1 MAYKK
6 QSDPELI
13 EDIHSRK
20 EFAQLWVPTKL
31 ERPKSPSTPV
41 EKESSESHSDFAP
54 KSRKHYDDFRGLMT
68 SVDLQT
74 NQQFVRNFMNPN
86 TPNMRM
92 HLMHSTGSGKTR
104 AMIATAQEC
113 IRIFRYVYRGINWR
127 DTAVLSPSIFV
138 IAFAGKSAFFNDLI
152 KYPEF
157 GYVSVSEYE
166 YLMQLYQ
173 ESVENDE
180 AYKKYSDLWSSF
192 KRRATSRSK
201 GGFYK
206 FYGYD
211 EFANRLFGS
220 DVTKINVII
229 QEAHK
234 RHEPCSVTLE
244 RAIAAGDIKPD
255 ATLLARLENSM
266 LIADEIHNTY
276 NTQSINNRG
285 IALQYVLDHV
295 KGLRFLSAS
304 ATPINGVPAEIADF
318 INYFVDPQDKVMRES
333 LFAGNA
339 LLPGAID
346 KINEL
351 LRGHISFLYDFDPRY
366 FPTRIDN
373 GIPLTVVDRIVP
385 NGRFIL
391 PYLRFIPC
399 VMSDLFV
406 NTIREFYRERNENL
420 GLRDSVLESQSNPK
434 IQTANLVPSIQSSAI
449 GIETDADIDDEVIGI
464 PQHAYA
470 LFDMIFPNP
479 HESADSSASS
489 GLYSSSTL
497 FGTIH
502 SAPQTWKNK
511 VGVAT
516 RIEGGLQLF
525 SGPFL
530 HVDQLSRYSAKYARM
545 ISLIL
550 EIIQKGGPCK
560 IMVYHERVRL
570 TGILIIREILREN
583 GIINETEDPVSN
595 TRCAI
600 CTLTKADHTKGA
612 KSHEFRPLRMAALYS
627 ELDKSVINSIR
638 ERYNSVSNLHGE
650 WCSILIG
657 SKLIRESYDFSSIQ
671 HLIVLSL
678 PISISQL
685 IQVFGR
691 CVRRASHLKL
701 PPEERFVNTYMLVN
715 IARISEDGC
724 IDNLIDSPEIRRY
737 FLKLQSYL
745 TVQKIERELARNAID
760 AGINRNIIT
769 RPKEDSLG
777 FLLYDEPVKFQMP
790 ANVGD
795 LNTNTFFAYGYGSQE
810 IQFTIDI
817 IKKLFRYQSVW
828 RANDLIRAVHAPPF
842 GVWSNPALIAESSI
856 IIALSFL
863 ISAAGNLVG
872 MHDRAII
879 IGGIPH
885 LIVAAGGGGPIAL
898 RNSKQENIHLGTKDQ
913 SMNHPPQGANTSAVL
928 TDNDYLFL
936 APVETVEV
944 AGVAKS
950 RALIDVESFIRG
962 SGSTHDIEDIIPI
975 NQFEL
980 QTSFEESILSIMRSD
995 FKPAGASSTT
1005 KRGRAPIGT
1014 LLQMRPFLIRFST
1027 DQQRIVVQH
1036 FIERPALRE
1045 EFHVLYQF
1053 LTALGVFVPF
1063 KYANKY
1069 RDISRRF
1076 DIKFAKL
1083 AQPDDPVA
1091 FGDGSSVRLYTGM
1104 EWISMGRSALNMHIE
1119 FNENNVLVGIYK
1131 QFPYKIKFQLREPIQ
1146 KLRAQHSSSGKHKD
1160 ARTIE
1165 RGSVC
1170 ITNLR
1175 RDIEKNAQL
1184 LGLRAQVIHE
1194 ARTAHDLCDIIQV
1207 ELLRQE
1213 IKERADSHSLV
1224 KFVYGWWN
1232 AIPTP
1237 F

>member
-20 EFAQLWVPTKL
+20 EFAQLWVPPKG
-31 ERPKSPSTPV
+31 ESFEQSPKSPSTPV
-41 EKESSESHSDFAP
+41 EKVDEGESSESHSDFAP
-54 KSRKHYDDFRGLMT
+54 KSPKHHGDFRGLMT

-113 IRIFRYVYRGINWR
+113 IRIFRYVYRGVNWR

-166 YLMQLYQ
+166 YLMRLYQ
-173 ESVENDE
+173 ESIENDE

-192 KRRATSRSK
+192 KRRTTSRSK

-206 FYGYD
+206 FFGYD

-244 RAIAAGDIKPD
+244 RAIAVGDIKPD

-285 IALQYVLDHV
+285 IAIQYVLDHV

-373 GIPLTVVDRIVP
+373 GIPLTVTDRTVP

-406 NTIREFYRERNENL
+406 NTIREFYRGRNESL
-420 GLRDSVLESQSNPK
+420 GLRDSAPDSQSEAVEPK
-434 IQTANLVPSIQSSAI
+434 VQRSPTGL
-449 GIETDADIDDEVIGI
+449 ETDADMDDEVIGI

-479 HESADSSASS
+479 HEPDSSSS
-489 GLYSSSTL
+489 PGTGLYSSSTL

-502 SAPQTWKNK
+502 SAPQTWKSK

-516 RIEGGLQLF
+516 RIEGGFQLF
-525 SGPFL
+525 GGPFL

-550 EIIQKGGPCK
+550 EIIQKKGPCK

-595 TRCAI
+595 TRCAV
-600 CTLTKADHTKGA
+600 CTLTKADHTKGE

-638 ERYNSVSNLHGE
+638 ERYNSVANLHGE

-701 PPEERFVNTYMLVN
+701 PSEERFVNTYMLVN
-715 IARISEDGC
+715 IARISGDGF

-737 FLKLQSYL
+737 VLKLQSYL

-790 ANVGD
+790 GD
-795 LNTNTFFAYGYGSQE
+795 LHTNTFFAYGYGSQE

-817 IKKLFRYQSVW
+817 IKKLFHYQSVW

-842 GVWSNPALIAESSI
+842 GVWSNPTLIAESSI

-879 IGGIPH
+879 IGGVPH
-885 LIVAAGGGGPIAL
+885 LIVAAGGEVPLASKSSKESAPSETKGKST
-898 RNSKQENIHLGTKDQ
+898 NSHQVIE
-913 SMNHPPQGANTSAVL
+913 TSPVL

-962 SGSTHDIEDIIPI
+962 SGATHEIENIIPI
-975 NQFEL
+975 DQFEL

-995 FKPAGASSTT
+995 FKPTDRGQSTT

-1036 FIERPALRE
+1036 FVERPALRE

-1053 LTALGVFVPF
+1053 LTSLGVFVPF

-1076 DIKFAKL
+1076 DPEFANL

-1091 FGDGSSVRLYTGM
+1091 FGDGASVRLYTGM
-1104 EWISMGRSALNMHIE
+1104 EWISMGRSALNMHVE
-1119 FNENNVLVGIYK
+1119 FNENDVLVGIYK

-1170 ITNLR
+1170 ITNSR

-1213 IKERADSHSLV
+1213 IRERADSHSLI